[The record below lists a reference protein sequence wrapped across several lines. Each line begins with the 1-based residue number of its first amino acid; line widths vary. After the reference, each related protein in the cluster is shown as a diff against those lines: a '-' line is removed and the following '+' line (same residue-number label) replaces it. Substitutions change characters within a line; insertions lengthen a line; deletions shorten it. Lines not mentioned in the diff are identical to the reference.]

1 MWFLSFQDVNRTS
14 IQVCH
19 TGVVPSPARIGRE
32 DVASLAVA
40 AAMFQTKNDTSVDNR
55 PFHYTLACRWV
66 GQNMDPFP
74 GQGRKADGLPDAE
87 TALQR
92 TLKTIQ
98 KAGKRSQDRRE
109 ALALKQKNKQS
120 PSGNSGTIIRM
131 ADKLQQQRKRP
142 KPHGVCVAVPIYLF
156 LCLFAKTLVYPL
168 LQFLPG
174 GKTWVLPALA
184 RLNELTI
191 MMFSY
196 LLGRLMMALP
206 LITGRKQYILF

>member
-1 MWFLSFQDVNRTS
+1 
-14 IQVCH
+14 
-19 TGVVPSPARIGRE
+19 
-32 DVASLAVA
+32 
-40 AAMFQTKNDTSVDNR
+40 
-55 PFHYTLACRWV
+55 
-66 GQNMDPFP
+66 MDPFP

-98 KAGKRSQDRRE
+98 KAGKRAQERRE
-109 ALALKQKNKQS
+109 ALEQKNKQS
-120 PSGNSGTIIRM
+120 PSDNSDRIIRM
-131 ADKLQQQRKRP
+131 PDKLQRQRKRP

-168 LQFLPG
+168 LLVLPG

-191 MMFSY
+191 MMFSF
-196 LLGRLMMALP
+196 LLGRLIMALP